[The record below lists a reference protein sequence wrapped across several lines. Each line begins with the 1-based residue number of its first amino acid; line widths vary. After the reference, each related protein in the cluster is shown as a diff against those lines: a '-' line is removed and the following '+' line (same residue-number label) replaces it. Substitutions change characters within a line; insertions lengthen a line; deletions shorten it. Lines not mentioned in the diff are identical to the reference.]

1 MGKALHT
8 QAPAMPEQQRRL
20 LSVLGGTLILLCLW
34 ANQVLAAT
42 PAVTLPVPRTT
53 IAEGQVITLSALEKR
68 RFRANRIDRFSVV
81 PNINDILGKEA
92 VRRLPVGEPIPKSA
106 LRRREAVKRG
116 EPAQLVFQDR
126 GLEIVAHV
134 EPLED
139 GIVGE
144 IIRVR
149 NIDTG
154 LIVVGRVEENGTIS
168 IGP

>member
-1 MGKALHT
+1 MA
-8 QAPAMPEQQRRL
+8 EQQLRL
-20 LSVLGGTLILLCLW
+20 LSVLGATVILICLW
-34 ANQVLAAT
+34 AQQALAAT
-42 PAVTLPVPRTT
+42 PVVTLPVPRAT
-53 IAEGQVITLSALEKR
+53 IAQGQVITLSALEKR

-81 PNINDILGKEA
+81 PNINDLLGKEA
-92 VRRLPVGEPIPKSA
+92 VRQLPVGEPIPKSA

-149 NIDTG
+149 NVDTG
-154 LIVVGRVEENGTIS
+154 LIIVGRVEENGTIS